1 MGLYLRSGFTVL
13 VAVTTSV
20 AAAEYSVTD
29 IVDAAKRGDGHA
41 VHKLLEIDPESARA
55 TDDHGYTA
63 LHWAAIRGHWRIVS
77 ELVAAGA
84 PTKAV
89 GGDGGTPLH
98 WASHHDRPGMIALLI
113 DNGAD
118 VSLKNRWG
126 RTPLHIAA
134 RRGCSGVAEVLLVSG
149 ADPNE
154 ITNEGWTPLHVAA
167 LADHP
172 EVTLILLANGADPGL
187 RDDEGR
193 LAADVTRSRPDAIPI
208 KIETLNDYVG
218 IYDLGGGFTAK
229 VWRDGLELKA
239 REFAP
244 DFLYPIGPDEFFCRQ
259 EPWGVGFTRSETG
272 EVDGIR
278 LDFLRRSIRGVRTNS
293 PQYVGS
299 QVCRECHSSGEHGGP
314 WVSWL
319 RSRHAHAYWRLAS
332 DWAIYLAWL
341 RPHYSDLTD
350 PLTDTRCLLCHVTG
364 SQDENALAAPT
375 FRPEEGISCEACHGP
390 GSLYIDPEIMADRDR
405 YVASGG
411 VIPTAATC
419 ATCHRNSDRFDFDEW
434 WPKIAHGRSEKQDEP
449 G

>member
-1 MGLYLRSGFTVL
+1 MHRSL
-13 VAVTTSV
+13 VHRPAD
-20 AAAEYSVTD
+20 AEYSVTD
-29 IVDAAKRGDGHA
+29 IVGAAKRGDGHA
-41 VHKLLEIDPESARA
+41 VHKLLELDPANVAA
-55 TDDHGYTA
+55 TDANGYTA
-63 LHWAAIRGHWRIVS
+63 LHWAAIRGHWRIVA

-84 PTKAV
+84 PTNAV

-98 WASHHDRPGMIALLI
+98 WACHHDRPDMVALLI

-126 RTPLHIAA
+126 RTPLHTAA

-187 RDDEGR
+187 RDDEGL

-208 KIETLNDYVG
+208 EVQTLDDYVG

-229 VWRDGLELKA
+229 VWRDGHELKA

-244 DFLYPIGPDEFFCRQ
+244 DSLYPIGPDEFFCRQ
-259 EPWGVGFTRSETG
+259 EPWGVKFTRSETG
-272 EVDGIR
+272 EIEGIQ
-278 LDFLRRSIRGVRTNS
+278 LDFLRRSVRGVRTSS
-293 PQYVGS
+293 PQYVGA
-299 QVCRECHSSGEHGGP
+299 QVCRGCHGSGEHGGP

-319 RSRHAHAYWRLAS
+319 RSRHAHAYWRLAG
-332 DWAIYLAWL
+332 DWALYLARL
-341 RPHYSDLTD
+341 RPHYVDLEQ
-350 PLTDTRCLLCHVTG
+350 PLTDQRCLLCHVTG
-364 SQDENALAAPT
+364 IQEDNALMAES
-375 FRPEEGISCEACHGP
+375 FRPSEGVSCEACHGP
-390 GSLYIDPEIMADRDR
+390 GSLYIDPEVMADRDR
-405 YVASGG
+405 FEAAGG
-411 VIPTAATC
+411 VIPNESTC
-419 ATCHRNSDRFDFDEW
+419 VGCHRNSDNFDFEEY
-434 WPKIAHGRSEKQDEP
+434 WPMIAHGGPKKSNEP